1 MPRIFLLPPS
11 LVVVE
16 CHFSQLRKAG
26 IINLYVLNAIF
37 SWDICSTFGV
47 GDLST
52 IILVPLVLGQ
62 IIFQMFHPASSI
74 SMCKTRAPTKLWV
87 LLGERLRLH
96 FKFEQLHGEGG
107 IHSRGMLQCVRN

>member
-1 MPRIFLLPPS
+1 MR
-11 LVVVE
+11 
-16 CHFSQLRKAG
+16 
-26 IINLYVLNAIF
+26 
-37 SWDICSTFGV
+37 STFGV

-87 LLGERLRLH
+87 MLGGCYVKGYDYVLSLNS
-96 FKFEQLHGEGG
+96 FTGG
-107 IHSRGMLQCVRN
+107 GRFIPG